1 MARMWLALA
10 VAPQLLPIAV
20 AASQPAKPEPVAVG
34 AIRWDAWTPGRE
46 WEANLGPPQWHDR
59 LPFYG
64 REVAADR
71 VEISAGT
78 QEVMDQEIAYA
89 HSAGLDYW
97 AYCFSLPT
105 DLSAEPDEY
114 ALALHLSSTH
124 KEDVHFAFVLMGPGY
139 WGPKEDYP
147 KAAERLAAY
156 FADPAYQKVQGGRP
170 LLFIFYTEAL
180 TTYFGTDDAI
190 RQGLDTIRAK
200 AVEAGLRPPLI
211 VADVWSAE
219 SGADLV
225 DRVGFDAISGY
236 TCIDFANYGDQE
248 YPYAN
253 LATAN
258 LRYWD
263 AIAATGKQ
271 AVPIVT
277 AGWDH
282 RPRWRDPARFEELY
296 KSPPRGPWYV
306 PPTPRELAA
315 NVQSALD
322 WVGAHPESAQPGA
335 IVIYAWNE
343 SDEGGWLVP
352 THSEGTSR
360 LDALASVLRPAP
372 AEAPAP

>member
-1 MARMWLALA
+1 MMRTGLVVTAGLQLLRITTAD
-10 VAPQLLPIAV
+10 APQAE
-20 AASQPAKPEPVAVG
+20 PEHVAVG
-34 AIRWDAWTPGRE
+34 AIRWDAWTPGTE
-46 WEANLGPPQWHDR
+46 WEMNLSPPQWHDR

-78 QEVMDQEIAYA
+78 QQVMDKEIAYA
-89 HSAGLDYW
+89 RRAGLDYW

-114 ALALHLSSTH
+114 ALRLHLSSRRRT
-124 KEDVHFAFVLMGPGY
+124 DVHFAFVLMGPGY

-147 KAAERLAAY
+147 KAAERLARY

-180 TTYFGTDDAI
+180 TTYFGTDEAI

-200 AVEAGLRPPLI
+200 AADAGLQPPLI

-225 DRVGFDAISGY
+225 DRVGFDAVSGY
-236 TCIDFANYGDQE
+236 TNVDFQNYGDQE
-248 YPYAN
+248 YPYTN
-253 LATAN
+253 LAAAN
-258 LRYWD
+258 RRYWD

-277 AGWDH
+277 TGWDH
-282 RPRWRDPARFEELY
+282 RPRWRDPKRFEELY
-296 KSPPRGPWYV
+296 KSPPRGPWYT
-306 PPTPRELAA
+306 PPTPMELAG
-315 NVQSALD
+315 NLRSALD
-322 WVGAHPESAQPGA
+322 WVAAHPENAQPGA
-335 IVIYAWNE
+335 VILYAWNE

-352 THSEGTSR
+352 THAEGTLR
-360 LDALASVLRPAP
+360 LEAIARVLRA
-372 AEAPAP
+372 ARGR